1 MIISWIIGFILVV
14 VCIWVLKN
22 TRNGEGEPVL
32 KVWSLLVIFTGGI
45 IPIISIILAS
55 SIITISAIYY
65 CNNDWIFIKGDL
77 RFIKFLQK
85 PIK

>member
-22 TRNGEGEPVL
+22 TRNNKGEPVL

-45 IPIISIILAS
+45 IPIISIILVS
-55 SIITISAIYY
+55 SIITISAINYS
-65 CNNDWIFIKGDL
+65 NNDWVFIKGDL